1 MRVYLSK
8 MFCSVAGRLLCS
20 SWLLMLRLPLFA
32 ALVFEAG
39 ASQRLAAFGVG
50 VTGAAMAEVASEPV
64 GTSPSRAPN

>member
-39 ASQRLAAFGVG
+39 FAHARSQLRRFV
-50 VTGAAMAEVASEPV
+50 
-64 GTSPSRAPN
+64 

>member
-20 SWLLMLRLPLFA
+20 SWLLMLRLPFFA

-39 ASQRLAAFGVG
+39 FAHARSQLRPFVYLHIHTHYVSGCEFRQGFF
-50 VTGAAMAEVASEPV
+50 
-64 GTSPSRAPN
+64 